1 MEEYAEES
9 KRGRG
14 SLLKFQIHERDP
26 ANEPSMQMESMADM
40 EDLDQIG
47 ANPEGALSFVGYK
60 KQLDSRSII
69 DIDLDQHRNTIQLG
83 H

>member
-1 MEEYAEES
+1 
-9 KRGRG
+9 
-14 SLLKFQIHERDP
+14 
-26 ANEPSMQMESMADM
+26 MESMADM
-40 EDLDQIG
+40 DDLDQIG

-69 DIDLDQHRNTIQLG
+69 EVGLDQHRSTVQVS